1 MSAARRMLD
10 VIPESE
16 CACGICVDMC
26 RNTPCT
32 PNPEEALRIME
43 AHGPKVLCRR
53 VFGGVEH
60 LSMARQDGSGGGDD
74 PFYSIWSTLTTRKQ
88 KCIMLEGKS
97 CKLHGT
103 DMKPEEGRKALHL
116 PNVWRS
122 DYDEAYYEQMS
133 VHELLMD
140 LWDEELGK
148 EVVKLWKT
156 MVGYV
161 ESSET

>member
-1 MSAARRMLD
+1 MSAARRRLD

-16 CACGICVDMC
+16 CACRTCVDMC

-53 VFGGVEH
+53 IFNGIEH

-74 PFYSIWSTLTTRKQ
+74 TFYSAWSVITKRKQ
-88 KCIMLEGKS
+88 KCVMLEGKS

-103 DMKPEEGRKALHL
+103 GMKPEEGRRALHL
-116 PNVWRS
+116 PS
-122 DYDEAYYEQMS
+122 EMAPDYWETFDEQMA
-133 VHELLMD
+133 VHDLL
-140 LWDEELGK
+140 LEIWDEEAGR
-148 EVVKLWKT
+148 EVMARWKT
-156 MVGYV
+156 STGYV